1 MKIQPARADG
11 FARKPDAAV
20 RAVLLY
26 GPDSGLVRERAEAL
40 IKAVAGALD
49 DPFRT
54 REISPAELKEDPAL
68 LSDEANA
75 MSLMGGRRA
84 VRLRGAVDGQAK
96 LFEELLDGETKAD
109 SLIVIEAGALSPA
122 SKLRSL
128 FEDHPKAAAIACYLD
143 DESTLADVIRDS
155 LRHNK
160 LEVAPDALEFLV
172 NRLGGDRMLTRR
184 ELEKLAIYCA
194 PPLNGE
200 DNGEAGKVTL
210 ADAEACVGDSSE
222 QGVDDIAM
230 AVARG
235 DIAEL
240 DRTYERVTREGTHAI
255 AILRAVARHFERL
268 HFVAGKMAEGA
279 NADGAIK
286 ALRPPL
292 FFKAVTPFKSALRQ
306 WPASNIG
313 RALELLLK
321 AEMDCK
327 TTGMPAEAI
336 TARVLM
342 QLATAARR
350 AAR

>member
-1 MKIQPARADG
+1 MKIQAGRADG

-26 GPDSGLVRERAEAL
+26 GPDSGLVRERAEAM
-40 IKAVAGALD
+40 IKAVAGAID

-54 REISPAELKEDPAL
+54 REISAGELKDDPAL

-84 VRLRGAVDGQAK
+84 VRLRGALDSHAK
-96 LFEELLDGETKAD
+96 LFEELLDDEVKAD
-109 SLIVIEAGALSPA
+109 SLVVVEAGLLSPS
-122 SKLRSL
+122 SKLRGL

-155 LRHNK
+155 LRQAK
-160 LEVAPDALEFLV
+160 LEVASDALEFLV
-172 NRLGGDRMLTRR
+172 GRLGGDRMLTRR

-194 PPLNGE
+194 PL
-200 DNGEAGKVTL
+200 NGEAGKVTL

-255 AILRAVARHFERL
+255 AILRAVSRHFERL

-292 FFKAVTPFKSALRQ
+292 FFKAVTPFKMALRQ

-327 TTGMPAEAI
+327 TTGMPSEAI

-350 AAR
+350 ASR

>member
-1 MKIQPARADG
+1 MKIQPGRADG

-26 GPDSGLVRERAEAL
+26 GPDSGLVRERAESL
-40 IKAVAGALD
+40 IKAVAGSLD

-54 REISPAELKEDPAL
+54 REITPGQLKEDPAL

-84 VRLRGAVDGQAK
+84 VRLRGAVDSHAK
-96 LFEELLDGETKAD
+96 LIEELLAGDVKAD
-109 SLIVIEAGALSPA
+109 SIVVIEAGILSPA
-122 SKLRSL
+122 SKLRGL

-143 DESTLADVIRDS
+143 DESTLAEVIRDS
-155 LRHNK
+155 LRQTK

-172 NRLGGDRMLTRR
+172 SRLGGDRMMTRR
-184 ELEKLAIYCA
+184 ELEKLAIYCE
-194 PPLNGE
+194 GS
-200 DNGEAGKVTL
+200 DKVSL

-230 AVARG
+230 AAARG

-255 AILRAVARHFERL
+255 AVLRAVSRHFERM
-268 HFVAGKMAEGA
+268 HFVAGKIAEGG
-279 NADGAIK
+279 NADSAIK

-306 WPASNIG
+306 WPAANLG
-313 RALELLLK
+313 RALDLLLK

-350 AAR
+350 GAR

>member
-54 REISPAELKEDPAL
+54 REISAGELKEDPAL

-84 VRLRGAVDGQAK
+84 VRLRNAVDSQAK
-96 LFEELLDGETKAD
+96 LFEELLDEEVKAD
-109 SLIVIEAGALSPA
+109 SLVVIEAGLLSPS

-155 LRHNK
+155 LRQSK
-160 LEVAPDALEFLV
+160 LEVASDALEFLV
-172 NRLGGDRMLTRR
+172 GRLGGDRMLTRR
-184 ELEKLAIYCA
+184 ELEKLAIYCE
-194 PPLNGE
+194 GSE
-200 DNGEAGKVTL
+200 RVTL

-235 DIAEL
+235 DIGEL
-240 DRTYERVTREGTHAI
+240 DHTYERVTREGTHAI
-255 AILRAVARHFERL
+255 AILRAVSRHFERL

-292 FFKAVTPFKSALRQ
+292 FFKAVTPFKMALRQ
-306 WPASNIG
+306 WPTGNIG

-327 TTGMPAEAI
+327 TTGMPSEAI

-350 AAR
+350 AANSRS

>member
-1 MKIQPARADG
+1 MKIQAARADG

-40 IKAVAGALD
+40 IKAVAGAID

-54 REISPAELKEDPAL
+54 REISAAELKDDPAL

-84 VRLRGAVDGQAK
+84 VRLRGALDSHAK
-96 LFEELLDGETKAD
+96 LFEELLDEEVKAD
-109 SLIVIEAGALSPA
+109 SLVVIEAGLLSPS

-128 FEDHPKAAAIACYLD
+128 FEDHPKGAAIACYLD

-155 LRHNK
+155 LRQNK

-172 NRLGGDRMLTRR
+172 GRLGGDRMLTRR

-194 PPLNGE
+194 PLNG
-200 DNGEAGKVTL
+200 DASGKVTL

-255 AILRAVARHFERL
+255 AILRAVSRHFERL

-292 FFKAVTPFKSALRQ
+292 FFKAVTPFKMALRQ

-327 TTGMPAEAI
+327 TTGMPSEAI

>member
-11 FARKPDAAV
+11 FSRKPDAAV
-20 RAVLLY
+20 RAALLY
-26 GPDSGLVRERAEAL
+26 GPDSGLVRERAENL
-40 IKAVAGALD
+40 IKSVAGSLD

-54 REISPAELKEDPAL
+54 REISPAELKDDPAL
-68 LSDEANA
+68 LRDEANA
-75 MSLMGGRRA
+75 LSLMGGRRA
-84 VRLRGAVDGQAK
+84 VRLRGAVDSHAK
-96 LFEELLDGETKAD
+96 LFEDLLDDETKAD
-109 SLIVIEAGALSPA
+109 SLIVVEAGALSPS
-122 SKLRSL
+122 SKLRGL
-128 FEDHPKAAAIACYLD
+128 FEEHPRAAAIACYLD
-143 DESTLADVIRDS
+143 DDSTLADVIRDS
-155 LRHNK
+155 LRQFK
-160 LEVAPDALEFLV
+160 LDVAPDALEFLV
-172 NRLGGDRMLTRR
+172 GRLGGDRMLTRR
-184 ELEKLAIYCA
+184 EIEKLALYCA
-194 PPLNGE
+194 PLNGE
-200 DNGEAGKVTL
+200 GRETVAL

-230 AVARG
+230 ATARG

-255 AILRAVARHFERL
+255 AILRAVSRHFERL
-268 HFVAGKMAEGA
+268 HFVAGKMADGA

-292 FFKAVTPFKSALRQ
+292 FFKAVPPFKAALRQ
-306 WPASNIG
+306 WPAANLG
-313 RALELLLK
+313 RALDLLLK

-350 AAR
+350 GAR

>member
-1 MKIQPARADG
+1 LKIQPARADG

-40 IKAVAGALD
+40 IKAVAGAID

-54 REISPAELKEDPAL
+54 REISAGELKEDPAL

-84 VRLRGAVDGQAK
+84 VRLRGALDSHAK
-96 LFEELLDGETKAD
+96 LFEELLDEEVKAD
-109 SLIVIEAGALSPA
+109 SLVVIEAGLLSPS

-155 LRHNK
+155 LRQAK

-172 NRLGGDRMLTRR
+172 GRLGGDRMLTRR
-184 ELEKLAIYCA
+184 EIEKLAIYCE
-194 PPLNGE
+194 GS
-200 DNGEAGKVTL
+200 DKVTL

-235 DIAEL
+235 DIGEL

-292 FFKAVTPFKSALRQ
+292 FFKAVTPFKMALRQ

-327 TTGMPAEAI
+327 TTGMPSEAI

>member
-11 FARKPDAAV
+11 FSRKPDATV
-20 RAVLLY
+20 RAALLY
-26 GPDSGLVRERAEAL
+26 GPDNGLVRERAENL
-40 IKAVAGALD
+40 IKAVAGSLD

-54 REISPAELKEDPAL
+54 REISPSELKDDPAL
-68 LSDEANA
+68 LRDEANA
-75 MSLMGGRRA
+75 LSLMGGRRA
-84 VRLRGAVDGQAK
+84 IRLRGAVDSHAK
-96 LFEELLDGETKAD
+96 LFEELLDDETKAE

-122 SKLRSL
+122 SKLRAL
-128 FEDHPKAAAIACYLD
+128 FEEHPKAAAIACYLD

-155 LRHNK
+155 LRQFK
-160 LEVAPDALEFLV
+160 LAVAPDALDFLV
-172 NRLGGDRMLTRR
+172 GRLGGDRMLTRR
-184 ELEKLAIYCA
+184 EIEKLALYC
-194 PPLNGE
+194 
-200 DNGEAGKVTL
+200 DGKEGVTL

-230 AVARG
+230 ATARG

-255 AILRAVARHFERL
+255 AILRAVSRHFERL

-292 FFKAVTPFKSALRQ
+292 FFKSVPPFKSALRQ
-306 WPASNIG
+306 WPASNLG

-321 AEMDCK
+321 AEIDCK

-350 AAR
+350 AASSR

>member
-1 MKIQPARADG
+1 
-11 FARKPDAAV
+11 
-20 RAVLLY
+20 
-26 GPDSGLVRERAEAL
+26 
-40 IKAVAGALD
+40 
-49 DPFRT
+49 
-54 REISPAELKEDPAL
+54 
-68 LSDEANA
+68 
-75 MSLMGGRRA
+75 
-84 VRLRGAVDGQAK
+84 VRLRGALDSHAK
-96 LFEELLDGETKAD
+96 LFEELLDDEVKAD
-109 SLIVIEAGALSPA
+109 SLVVVEAGLLSPS

-155 LRHNK
+155 LRQAK
-160 LEVAPDALEFLV
+160 LEVASDALEFLV
-172 NRLGGDRMLTRR
+172 GRLGGDRMLTRR

-194 PPLNGE
+194 PLNGE
-200 DNGEAGKVTL
+200 GSGKVTL

-240 DRTYERVTREGTHAI
+240 DRTYERVTREGAHAI

-292 FFKAVTPFKSALRQ
+292 FFKAVTPFKMALRQ

-327 TTGMPAEAI
+327 TTGMPSEAI

>member
-1 MKIQPARADG
+1 
-11 FARKPDAAV
+11 
-20 RAVLLY
+20 
-26 GPDSGLVRERAEAL
+26 
-40 IKAVAGALD
+40 
-49 DPFRT
+49 
-54 REISPAELKEDPAL
+54 
-68 LSDEANA
+68 
-75 MSLMGGRRA
+75 
-84 VRLRGAVDGQAK
+84 
-96 LFEELLDGETKAD
+96 
-109 SLIVIEAGALSPA
+109 
-122 SKLRSL
+122 
-128 FEDHPKAAAIACYLD
+128 
-143 DESTLADVIRDS
+143 
-155 LRHNK
+155 
-160 LEVAPDALEFLV
+160 
-172 NRLGGDRMLTRR
+172 MLTRR

-194 PPLNGE
+194 PLNGE
-200 DNGEAGKVTL
+200 GSGKVTL

-292 FFKAVTPFKSALRQ
+292 FFKAVTPFKMALRQ

-327 TTGMPAEAI
+327 TTGMPSEAI

>member
-54 REISPAELKEDPAL
+54 REISAGELKEDPAL

-84 VRLRGAVDGQAK
+84 VRLRNAVDSQAK
-96 LFEELLDGETKAD
+96 LFEELLDEELKAD
-109 SLIVIEAGALSPA
+109 SLVVIEAGLLSPS

-143 DESTLADVIRDS
+143 DESTLGDVIRDS
-155 LRHNK
+155 LRQNK
-160 LEVAPDALEFLV
+160 LEVASDALEFLV
-172 NRLGGDRMLTRR
+172 GRLGGDRMLTRR
-184 ELEKLAIYCA
+184 ELEKLAIYCE
-194 PPLNGE
+194 GS
-200 DNGEAGKVTL
+200 DRVTL

-222 QGVDDIAM
+222 QGVDDIAQ

-255 AILRAVARHFERL
+255 AILRAVSRHFERL

-292 FFKAVTPFKSALRQ
+292 FFKAVTPFKMALQ
-306 WPASNIG
+306 KWPAGNIG

-327 TTGMPAEAI
+327 TTGMPSEAI

-350 AAR
+350 AASSR

>member
-1 MKIQPARADG
+1 MKIQAGRADG

-26 GPDSGLVRERAEAL
+26 GPDSGLVRERAESL

-54 REISPAELKEDPAL
+54 RELSPGELKEDPAL

-84 VRLRGAVDGQAK
+84 VRLRNAVDSHAK
-96 LFEELLDGETKAD
+96 LFEELLDGDVTAD
-109 SLIVIEAGALSPA
+109 SLVVIEAGTLSPA

-155 LRHNK
+155 LRQSK
-160 LEVAPDALEFLV
+160 LDVAPDALEFLV
-172 NRLGGDRMLTRR
+172 GRLGGDRMMTRR

-194 PPLNGE
+194 PLDGE
-200 DNGEAGKVTL
+200 SGGKVTL

-240 DRTYERVTREGTHAI
+240 DRTYERVTREGANAI
-255 AILRAVARHFERL
+255 AILRAVSRHFERL

-306 WPASNIG
+306 WPAANLA

-350 AAR
+350 AASSR

>member
-1 MKIQPARADG
+1 MKIQAGRADG

-26 GPDSGLVRERAEAL
+26 GPDSGLVRERAEAM
-40 IKAVAGALD
+40 IKAVAGAID

-54 REISPAELKEDPAL
+54 REISATELRDDPAL

-84 VRLRGAVDGQAK
+84 IRLRNAVDSHAK
-96 LFEELLDGETKAD
+96 LFEELLDDEVKAD
-109 SLIVIEAGALSPA
+109 SLVVVEAGLLSPS

-143 DESTLADVIRDS
+143 DESTLAEVIRDS
-155 LRHNK
+155 LRQAK
-160 LEVAPDALEFLV
+160 LEVASDALEFLV
-172 NRLGGDRMLTRR
+172 GRLGGDRMLTRR

-194 PPLNGE
+194 PLNGE
-200 DNGEAGKVTL
+200 GSGKVTL

-255 AILRAVARHFERL
+255 AILRAVSRHFERL

-292 FFKAVTPFKSALRQ
+292 FFKAVTPFKMALRQ
-306 WPASNIG
+306 WPAANIG

-327 TTGMPAEAI
+327 TTGMPSEAI

-350 AAR
+350 AASSR

>member
-40 IKAVAGALD
+40 IKAVAGGLD

-54 REISPAELKEDPAL
+54 REISAAELKEDPAL
-68 LSDEANA
+68 LRDEANA
-75 MSLMGGRRA
+75 LSLMGGRRA
-84 VRLRGAVDGQAK
+84 IRLRSAVDSQAK
-96 LFEELLDGETKAD
+96 LFEELLDDEVKAD
-109 SLIVIEAGALSPA
+109 SLIVIEAGLLSPS
-122 SKLRSL
+122 SKLRGL
-128 FEDHPKAAAIACYLD
+128 FEDHPAAAAIACYLD
-143 DESTLADVIRDS
+143 DDSTLADVIRDS
-155 LRHNK
+155 LRQAK
-160 LEVAPDALEFLV
+160 LDVAPDALDFLV
-172 NRLGGDRMLTRR
+172 GRLGGDRMLTRR
-184 ELEKLAIYCA
+184 EIEKLILYCTVE
-194 PPLNGE
+194 NQERGR
-200 DNGEAGKVTL
+200 VTL

-222 QGVDDIAM
+222 QGVDDIAA

-235 DIAEL
+235 DLAEL
-240 DRTYERVTREGTHAI
+240 DHTFERVTREGTHSI
-255 AILRAVARHFERL
+255 AILRAVSRHFERL

-279 NADGAIK
+279 NADSAIK

-292 FFKAVTPFKSALRQ
+292 FFKAVMPFKAALRQ
-306 WPASNIG
+306 WPAANIG
-313 RALELLLK
+313 RALDMLLK

-327 TTGMPAEAI
+327 TTGMPADAI

-350 AAR
+350 AASSR

>member
-1 MKIQPARADG
+1 MKIQAGRADG

-26 GPDSGLVRERAEAL
+26 GPDSGLVRERAEAM
-40 IKAVAGALD
+40 IKAVAGAID

-54 REISPAELKEDPAL
+54 REISAGELKDDPAL

-84 VRLRGAVDGQAK
+84 VRLRGALDSHAK
-96 LFEELLDGETKAD
+96 LFEELLDDEVKAD
-109 SLIVIEAGALSPA
+109 SLVVVEAGLLSPS
-122 SKLRSL
+122 SKLRGL

-155 LRHNK
+155 LRQAK
-160 LEVAPDALEFLV
+160 LEVASDALEFLV
-172 NRLGGDRMLTRR
+172 GRLGGDRMLTRR

-194 PPLNGE
+194 PV
-200 DNGEAGKVTL
+200 NGEAGKVTL

-255 AILRAVARHFERL
+255 AILRAVSRHFERL

-292 FFKAVTPFKSALRQ
+292 FFKAVTPFKMALRQ
-306 WPASNIG
+306 WPATNIG

-327 TTGMPAEAI
+327 TTGMPSEAI

-350 AAR
+350 AASSR

>member
-1 MKIQPARADG
+1 MKIQAGRADG

-26 GPDSGLVRERAEAL
+26 GPDSGLVRERAEAM
-40 IKAVAGALD
+40 IKAVAGAID

-54 REISPAELKEDPAL
+54 REITVGELKEDPAL

-84 VRLRGAVDGQAK
+84 VRLRGALDSHAK
-96 LFEELLDGETKAD
+96 LFEQLLDDEVKAD
-109 SLIVIEAGALSPA
+109 SLVVVEAGLLSPS
-122 SKLRSL
+122 SKLRGL

-155 LRHNK
+155 LRQAK
-160 LEVAPDALEFLV
+160 LEVASDALEFLV
-172 NRLGGDRMLTRR
+172 GQLGGDRMLTRR

-194 PPLNGE
+194 PLNGE
-200 DNGEAGKVTL
+200 SGKVTL

-255 AILRAVARHFERL
+255 AILRAVSRHFERL

-292 FFKAVTPFKSALRQ
+292 FFKAVTPFKMALRQ

-327 TTGMPAEAI
+327 TTGMPSEAI

-350 AAR
+350 AASSR

>member
-1 MKIQPARADG
+1 MKIQAGRADG

-26 GPDSGLVRERAEAL
+26 GPDSGLVRERAEAM
-40 IKAVAGALD
+40 IKAVAGAID

-54 REISPAELKEDPAL
+54 REISAGELKDDPAL

-84 VRLRGAVDGQAK
+84 VRLRGALDSHAK
-96 LFEELLDGETKAD
+96 LFEELLDDEVKAD
-109 SLIVIEAGALSPA
+109 SLVVVEAGLLSPS
-122 SKLRSL
+122 SKLRGL

-155 LRHNK
+155 LRQAK
-160 LEVAPDALEFLV
+160 LEVASDALEFLV
-172 NRLGGDRMLTRR
+172 GRLGGDRMLTRR

-194 PPLNGE
+194 PV
-200 DNGEAGKVTL
+200 NGEAGKVTL

-292 FFKAVTPFKSALRQ
+292 FFKAVTPFKMALRQ
-306 WPASNIG
+306 WPATNIG

-327 TTGMPAEAI
+327 TTGMPSEAI

-350 AAR
+350 AASSR

>member
-54 REISPAELKEDPAL
+54 REISAGELKDDPAL

-84 VRLRGAVDGQAK
+84 VRLRNALDSHAK
-96 LFEELLDGETKAD
+96 LFEELLDEEVKAD
-109 SLIVIEAGALSPA
+109 SLVVVEAGLLSPA

-128 FEDHPKAAAIACYLD
+128 FEDHPKGAAIACYLD

-155 LRHNK
+155 LRQAK

-172 NRLGGDRMLTRR
+172 GRLGGDRMLTRR
-184 ELEKLAIYCA
+184 ELEKLAIYCT
-194 PPLNGE
+194 PLNGE
-200 DNGEAGKVTL
+200 GSGKVTL

-255 AILRAVARHFERL
+255 AILRAVSRHFERL

-292 FFKAVTPFKSALRQ
+292 FFKAVTPFKMALRQ
-306 WPASNIG
+306 WPATNIG

-350 AAR
+350 GAR

>member
-26 GPDSGLVRERAEAL
+26 GPDSGLVRERAEAM
-40 IKAVAGALD
+40 IKAVAGAID

-54 REISPAELKEDPAL
+54 REISAAELKDDPAL

-84 VRLRGAVDGQAK
+84 VRLRGALDSHAK
-96 LFEELLDGETKAD
+96 LFEELLDDEVKAD
-109 SLIVIEAGALSPA
+109 SLVVIEAGLLSPS

-128 FEDHPKAAAIACYLD
+128 FEGHPKAAAIACYLD
-143 DESTLADVIRDS
+143 DDATLAEVIRDS
-155 LRHNK
+155 LRQAK
-160 LEVAPDALEFLV
+160 LEVASDALEFLV
-172 NRLGGDRMLTRR
+172 GRLGGDRMLTRR
-184 ELEKLAIYCA
+184 EIEKLALYCA
-194 PPLNGE
+194 PVNGE
-200 DNGEAGKVTL
+200 SSGKVTL

-255 AILRAVARHFERL
+255 AILRAVSRHFERL

-292 FFKAVTPFKSALRQ
+292 FFKAVTPFKMALRQ

-336 TARVLM
+336 AARVLM

-350 AAR
+350 AASSR